1 MCRDLT
7 EKHRVLLRKYDHESK
22 QLKRLSMNNEQM
34 AWRLSMGA
42 SEGGSSD
49 HETLPSW
56 TQRSTPRGGSLSRQ
70 ISDTQSPLPQ

>member
-1 MCRDLT
+1 M
-7 EKHRVLLRKYDHESK
+7 LLRKYDQESK

-42 SEGGSSD
+42 SEASGSD

-56 TQRSTPRGGSLSRQ
+56 AQRNTPRGGSVSRQ
-70 ISDTQSPLPQ
+70 LSGNQSPLLQ